1 MRTRISQATFTTIV
15 IILMSFLALL
25 IIFQLSP
32 DAPVALAENVSTMT
46 VEEESAMLTESD
58 DIAGHTGKTI
68 RDYESVRTI
77 PDISHDGIDLVLNTS
92 TDDAIVKIVP
102 KAYFMTAGNELYIGR
117 EYGFFIHT
125 EHCADIA
132 GSNNMYSTVLVF
144 DIDNVTDMVANKDT
158 AVTKVTVLYQYEF
171 IYLSPQESHYTVLS
185 NLGDFL
191 ITKINFDAAHSGIVI
206 PLARGTADFPE
217 YNQVD
222 TYYLNDISFA
232 ASLFNVQNLD
242 YYDSAYEGSSDPGAF
257 FTGSRY
263 IYNGKVAVDGDIT
276 AGQHAE
282 WLYDA
287 ISFVGGIVSLIPG
300 SQMLGYALIAADLI
314 TGIVDVASSDHSTTN
329 DVSNDRVTYVPQ
341 YKTRLSQL
349 QYDGHLL
356 KTIALAANTSEV
368 KTYVFGVGDNVRME
382 YDVSSTPVNKV
393 PHTLF
398 RREISLSVV
407 DGTSNFSTIA
417 TEHEG
422 HDFKLYEEDY
432 VDVNLNG
439 GTAYLLPNES
449 NTFTFVPEYSGE
461 YSFDFGAGN
470 NNVEFVVNGQ
480 AVNVGTNGFDVGM
493 IGGETYDIR
502 VSNKTDVRQ
511 IYDFSTEPSSDST
524 VSIGNHD
531 EYVVKW
537 SLTSPQF
544 KTLTTDKSNINIEVY
559 VKNANGTLDLY
570 APGGYAWISA
580 PSMSF
585 PFPAGEYYIVLKNIT
600 SSAVTATLSAN
611 DVPVVT
617 EGGNDVTFG
626 RNWTYYRFTPSAASY
641 TLTLDTDVDFAQMQ
655 LYDSSLQSVDIITGS
670 MMFTANGLNS
680 GAQYYLAIRTD
691 DTDSVSGDVVIEK
704 SQNAYAWY
712 IDGVKVNGNGVTLA
726 RDWEYDIELIV
737 NDTVSLRELQQ
748 SSNGPF
754 SHNAANVRNIHIPA
768 DVALGTVV
776 TLHAYVT
783 DDYVAAHY
791 LNVTVAANNK
801 IAISYENWTYTTDV
815 NFQVND
821 ALIQKINYEI
831 TYRNALFISES
842 ITGSVTVTKAG
853 LYTASADIGS
863 TLIYNGKIKIQSI
876 IYNGN
881 QMVLS
886 TALSEITLNTNYG
899 KGDGTAENPYKIN
912 AARHY
917 MTFLFAAGAC
927 DGTEET
933 IYWTMGADVTIPD
946 SFSIPIPEF
955 YGVFD
960 GGGYTLSGLT
970 LEIPAS
976 SFSEE
981 QNYGWAAI
989 NKGTIKNV
997 KFTDVTISAPVW
1009 HSGAWVNIGVAAGTN
1024 AGLIEN
1030 VEVMGADVNTNRN
1043 MSSVG
1048 GIAGCNDSGATVI
1061 NCIVGITI
1069 GNPNTVQIFSNGDT
1083 GLICGENW
1091 GTVDECL
1098 ARLAAINYYATANNR
1113 SIGGIVGYCPAGK
1126 LTNCTTLIVGITV
1139 AGADAGIVP
1148 SMGTIVGNIK
1158 SSVIFTGNE
1167 DATIM
1172 DLEKLPES
1180 QRVNS
1185 NTGVSGTQYGYM
1197 EE

>member
-1 MRTRISQATFTTIV
+1 MNRVHNYQV
-15 IILMSFLALL
+15 IQVITL
-25 IIFQLSP
+25 IIMVLVMFLIVFINSSSESI
-32 DAPVALAENVSTMT
+32 AVAENVSTMAA
-46 VEEESAMLTESD
+46 EEESAMLTESD
-58 DIAGHTGKTI
+58 DIAGYAGKTI

-144 DIDNVTDMVANKDT
+144 DIDNVTDMVANNDT

-185 NLGDFL
+185 DAGDFL
-191 ITKINFDAAHSGIVI
+191 ITKINFDSAHSGIVI
-206 PLARGTADFPE
+206 PLARHTADIRR

-222 TYYLNDISFA
+222 TYYLNDISFG
-232 ASLFNVQNLD
+232 ASLMNVQNSNYGD
-242 YYDSAYEGSSDPGAF
+242 SGYDPSQDAGAF
-257 FTGSRY
+257 FIAGTYSYQGKEYVDNKPTGS
-263 IYNGKVAVDGDIT
+263 
-276 AGQHAE
+276 
-282 WLYDA
+282 DA
-287 ISFVGGIVSLIPG
+287 AQWFHSIATIAGGIVTLTPG
-300 SQMLGYALIAADLI
+300 FNLLGLALVGD
-314 TGIVDVASSDHSTTN
+314 GILFLVKDVVEAHIDTMQ
-329 DVSNDRVTYVPQ
+329 DVSGKCVNIVNEYN
-341 YKTRLSQL
+341 TRLSQV
-349 QYDGHLL
+349 QYDGQLTKSL
-356 KTIALAANTSEV
+356 AIAVNSDQMRSYL
-368 KTYVFGVGDNVRME
+368 FGVNDYVQME
-382 YDVSSTPVNKV
+382 YDISSTPTDKI
-393 PHTLF
+393 PYTWF
-398 RREISLSVV
+398 QREIGIKVV
-407 DGTSNFSTIA
+407 DKDGNKIVTPEVGS
-417 TEHEG
+417 

-470 NNVEFVVNGQ
+470 SNVEFVVNGQ
-480 AVNVGTNGFDVGM
+480 AVNVGTNGFDVSM
-493 IGGETYDIR
+493 TGGETYDIR
-502 VSNKTDVRQ
+502 VSNKTNVRQ

-524 VSIGNHD
+524 VSVGNHD

-544 KTLTTDKSNINIEVY
+544 KTLTTDKGNISIEVY
-559 VKNANGTLDLY
+559 VKNANGTFDLY

-600 SSAVTATLSAN
+600 SSALTATLSAN

-680 GAQYYLAIRTD
+680 GARYYLAIRTD
-691 DTDSVSGDVVIEK
+691 DTDNVSGDVVIEK

-712 IDGVKVNGNGVTLA
+712 IDGVKVNGNSVTLA

-748 SSNGPF
+748 SSNEPF

-768 DVALGTVV
+768 DVALGAVV

-801 IAISYENWTYTTDV
+801 IAISYENWTDTTDV

-831 TYRNALFISES
+831 TYKNALFISES
-842 ITGSVTVTKAG
+842 ITGSVTVTKTG

-863 TLIYNGKIKIQSI
+863 ALIYNGKIKIQSI

-881 QMVLS
+881 ELVLS

-917 MTFLFAAGAC
+917 MTFLFAAGLC
-927 DGTEET
+927 DGTEAT

-976 SFSEE
+976 SFDEE

-1048 GIAGCNDSGATVI
+1048 GIAGCNDSGATVR

-1113 SIGGIVGYCPAGK
+1113 SIGGIVGYCPAGE

-1158 SSVIFTGNE
+1158 SSVVFTGNE

-1180 QRVNS
+1180 QRANS
-1185 NTGVSGTQYGYM
+1185 NTGVSGTQYGYR

>member
-1 MRTRISQATFTTIV
+1 MKARANKSYAALIV
-15 IILMSFLALL
+15 L
-25 IIFQLSP
+25 IIIIFIVQCTVLCIETN
-32 DAPVALAENVSTMT
+32 DARVALAENVNQIPTDECAYFTDNDNINNS
-46 VEEESAMLTESD
+46 SA
-58 DIAGHTGKTI
+58 TI
-68 RDYESVRTI
+68 RDYPELRTTPTMTFNSGEYVLETQEDDLIVNII
-77 PDISHDGIDLVLNTS
+77 P
-92 TDDAIVKIVP
+92 K
-102 KAYFMTAGNELYIGR
+102 ELFKVVGDKTYIGK
-117 EYGFFIHT
+117 EYGFFVHT
-125 EHCADIA
+125 ESPAVA
-132 GSNNMYSTVLVF
+132 PLNMYSTVIVF
-144 DIDNVTDMVANKDT
+144 DIINQVDMDATNDRAKFSVE
-158 AVTKVTVLYQYEF
+158 VLYQYAF
-171 IYLSPQESHYTVLS
+171 VYLSPQESFYYLLS
-185 NLGDFL
+185 NIKGIPAVDGKVAFSAD
-191 ITKINFDAAHSGIVI
+191 KSDIVI
-206 PLARGTADFPE
+206 PLGVRFGAITKYDEVE
-217 YNQVD
+217 Y
-222 TYYLNDISFA
+222 YFLKDISFA
-232 ASLFNVQNLD
+232 ATLQNVQAPNYGDTNYNPYEDIGSFFIGSQYFYKGTEIINGEITNEDKIEWGLQLGLTFLGQFISFPANL
-242 YYDSAYEGSSDPGAF
+242 GF
-257 FTGSRY
+257 F
-263 IYNGKVAVDGDIT
+263 AVDAMLILKDYLEIT
-276 AGQHAE
+276 
-282 WLYDA
+282 
-287 ISFVGGIVSLIPG
+287 
-300 SQMLGYALIAADLI
+300 
-314 TGIVDVASSDHSTTN
+314 SDKYTS
-329 DVSNDRVTYVPQ
+329 VSNDSIICETE
-341 YKTRLSQL
+341 KTTRNRQL
-349 QYDGHLL
+349 EDNGI
-356 KTIALAANTSEV
+356 IAKSAGIAINTTKEQSYIYRTSDYARIEFLI
-368 KTYVFGVGDNVRME
+368 TDSA
-382 YDVSSTPVNKV
+382 SSNNAQKENS
-393 PHTLF
+393 TLIT
-398 RREISLSVV
+398 REISLKVV
-407 DGTSNFSTIA
+407 DD
-417 TEHEG
+417 EHETVDVVTNS

-493 IGGETYDIR
+493 TGGETYDIR